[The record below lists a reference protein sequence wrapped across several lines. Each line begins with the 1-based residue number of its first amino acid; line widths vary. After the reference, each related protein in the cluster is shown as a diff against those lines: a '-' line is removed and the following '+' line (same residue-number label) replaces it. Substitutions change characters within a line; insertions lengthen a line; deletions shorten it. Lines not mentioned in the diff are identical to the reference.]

1 MRQIRTIH
9 LHNARNAEH
18 QLFHE
23 MVLNALTPQVAEE
36 LGIGPQRAAYAALF
50 GRERRDIVR
59 TPAYKQTPEIVALK
73 RKRQELYLYVKQMA
87 EVFLRHPDAACRK
100 AAEHLTFVLD
110 PFRRMMQTPQNE
122 ASAELG
128 KLVRVLREEGN
139 APAVAAL
146 GLTEAVTLLGEANE
160 AFIAVNSERA
170 DERWRRETGINMERI
185 RPQVDKAYRRVATVV
200 NALAVVSAEVTH
212 DTAGAET
219 LDSLIDGINAIV
231 MDLRDAM
238 HRRQARDSNEGAEE
252 EADEPAA
259 DATPSGTK
267 DTDS

>member
-9 LHNARNAEH
+9 LHNARNAEQ

-23 MVLNALTPQVAEE
+23 MVLNVLTPQVAEE

-100 AAEHLTFVLD
+100 TAEHLTFVLD
-110 PFRRMMQTPQNE
+110 PFRRMMHTPQNE

-200 NALAVVSAEVTH
+200 NAEVTH
-212 DTAGAET
+212 DTAEAGT

-231 MDLRDAM
+231 LDLRDAM
-238 HRRQARDSNEGAEE
+238 HRRQARDRDEGAEE